1 MGTPSDVVKAHHMDI
16 ELIEQSLPNGFHDA
30 YLTRF
35 ALDLVRRDVDLLL
48 DVLMADDDLPRVER
62 YQSCKLTLHDY
73 AVVTLE
79 PAVAYREIKRSEGLE
94 VDRVQLKEEDYRALI
109 EAGYEIP
116 AGNFWL
122 ALFVYSWNSRIIINA
137 RDATLEFLS
146 PTSL

>member
-1 MGTPSDVVKAHHMDI
+1 MGTSSDVVKARYMDI
-16 ELIEQSLPNGFHDA
+16 EQIEQSLPNGFHDA

-35 ALDLVRRDVDLLL
+35 AMNLVVRDVELSLH
-48 DVLMADDDLPRVER
+48 VLIADDDHPRAER
-62 YQSCKLTLHDY
+62 YGSSKLTLQDY

-79 PAVAYREIKRSEGLE
+79 PAVAYREIKRGEGLE
-94 VDRVQLKEEDYRALI
+94 VDRVRLSEEDYRALR

-137 RDATLEFLS
+137 RDATLEFV
-146 PTSL
+146 

>member
-1 MGTPSDVVKAHHMDI
+1 MGMSSDGVKARYMDI

-35 ALDLVRRDVDLLL
+35 ALNLVCRDVELSLN
-48 DVLMADDDLPRVER
+48 VLMADGDHPRAER
-62 YQSCKLTLHDY
+62 YESSKLTLHDY

-79 PAVAYREIKRSEGLE
+79 PAVAYREIKRCEGLE
-94 VDRVQLKEEDYRALI
+94 VDRVQLKEEDYRALQ

-116 AGNFWL
+116 VGNFWL

-137 RDATLEFLS
+137 RDATLEFL
-146 PTSL
+146 